1 MVSQSWAN
9 RKLLRARSPDVGSRR
24 AAKQRCRRKEPQK
37 VALGTVLKRVFHSSG
52 FLPGCP
58 STWRNPIIP
67 SCQGVTSSKSRLFV
81 QAVIEPTRREYKLE
95 PVVSE
100 LRRLPRIRRRRG
112 GRASMRQRRRELS
125 SAYPRVVALPIAG
138 LNLPDLRRQA
148 YRRGS

>member
-9 RKLLRARSPDVGSRR
+9 RKLLRARSPDVGSSR

-58 STWRNPIIP
+58 STWRNPRIP
-67 SCQGVTSSKSRLFV
+67 SCQGVTSTKSRLFV
-81 QAVIEPTRREYKLE
+81 QALIEPTRREYKLE

-100 LRRLPRIRRRRG
+100 LRRLPRTRHRRG
-112 GRASMRQRRRELS
+112 DRASTQPRRLGSS
-125 SAYPRVVALPIAG
+125 SAYPRALALRIAG